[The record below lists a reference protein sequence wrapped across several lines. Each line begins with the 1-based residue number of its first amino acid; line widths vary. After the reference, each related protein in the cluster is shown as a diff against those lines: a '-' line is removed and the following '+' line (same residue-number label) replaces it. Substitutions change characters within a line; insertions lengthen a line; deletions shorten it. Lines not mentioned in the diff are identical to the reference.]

1 MALARATANRPHL
14 QTAKQTVR
22 TSYQKKEQSSEVVM
36 AYVIAIANQ
45 KGGVAKTT
53 TVVSL
58 GGALVQNG
66 AEVLAIDMDPQ
77 ADLSLALGTDPAQ
90 VRHSI
95 FEVLMES
102 ANLLGVSR
110 ETTIP
115 GLDLVPSNREMDL
128 AERFLSI
135 RQNYQFILR
144 NALQVFNQSQAY
156 DYILIDCPPAIGAIT
171 TNAVFAANLLVI
183 PTQAEFFS
191 IYALRNM
198 LNFVK
203 RVRAQGNP
211 NLTYRILITMKDRR
225 NKIHNVLT
233 EQLLSN
239 FQGVLFST
247 IIETDTKLRES
258 SIVGLP
264 ITHFSSKS
272 RGSLQYQILGQELS
286 EYVKESIPQPA

>member
-1 MALARATANRPHL
+1 
-14 QTAKQTVR
+14 
-22 TSYQKKEQSSEVVM
+22 M

-58 GGALVQNG
+58 GGALVQSG

-77 ADLSLALGTDPAQ
+77 ADLSLALGADPAQ

-144 NALQVFNQSQAY
+144 NALQILTQSQAY

-203 RVRAQGNP
+203 RVRTQGNP

-233 EQLLSN
+233 DQLFSN
-239 FQGVLFST
+239 FSGALFST

-264 ITHFSSKS
+264 ITHFASKS
-272 RGSLQYQILGQELS
+272 RSSLQYHTLAQELF
-286 EYVKESIPQPA
+286 EYVKEGISQPA